1 MERLPGLLRFSVCH
15 VQGEINDV
23 GRTKPMSSVLAVLAL
38 ELCFHCMNIT
48 NCSTL
53 LVFQEEECQG
63 LFYSLIAFFSLE
75 R

>member
-1 MERLPGLLRFSVCH
+1 MCH

-53 LVFQEEECQG
+53 LVYQEEECQG
-63 LFYSLIAFFSLE
+63 LFY
-75 R
+75 